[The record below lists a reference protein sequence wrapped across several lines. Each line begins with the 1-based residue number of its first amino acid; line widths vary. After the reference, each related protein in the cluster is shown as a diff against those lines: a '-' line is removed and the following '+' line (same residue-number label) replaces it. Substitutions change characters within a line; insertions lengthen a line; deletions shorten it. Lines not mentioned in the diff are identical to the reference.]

1 MRISRVKLLSK
12 FFNLS
17 GEKRQQDSS
26 KKINISFKSI
36 SLTKSSLMPSLAVS
50 SYTLDQFQPWLT
62 TDQRFSILNS
72 TIRWFPTANNP
83 AIPLP
88 QFRTFAKQRNNEYP
102 EYPFEQRKRNIET
115 KKKKFR
121 SPSHSRRNAWQ
132 FKRGERSE
140 SGHGWKFGDG
150 RMQKEGTATTANFR
164 LGRVVLDSHR
174 QHKGEP

>member
-1 MRISRVKLLSK
+1 
-12 FFNLS
+12 
-17 GEKRQQDSS
+17 
-26 KKINISFKSI
+26 
-36 SLTKSSLMPSLAVS
+36 MPSLAVS

-115 KKKKFR
+115 KKRNFVRLLTRVEMRGNLREASETNLATDGSSGMEECRKRALPRRQTFVWDEWCSIHIANIR
-121 SPSHSRRNAWQ
+121 ESHNL
-132 FKRGERSE
+132 SE
-140 SGHGWKFGDG
+140 G
-150 RMQKEGTATTANFR
+150 RW
-164 LGRVVLDSHR
+164 
-174 QHKGEP
+174 